1 MNKILFMVLLFTVL
15 VGCAPVDL
23 NYQFPTSMAIE
34 YKDNKY
40 VVSVVIPSLEENSNK
55 SNSEKPPLVIVR
67 GRGDTLSQALE
78 KINLKEKGRISGV
91 HIRSIIFH
99 KSLFEEG
106 NITYDTLSKYF
117 IDSVEFR
124 LNSLVYITNEDIDK
138 LLTVENPLTTNAFN
152 NLSDKTKSQ
161 YYNKYRFPT
170 LIDTMIDYYE
180 KRDFFLP
187 EVYISDNAISS
198 KDDDK
203 VNSVG
208 IYDISNF
215 CYIKDDLVCIDK
227 EKLKGL
233 SYFHEVTAN
242 DVEYG
247 NENEVVSGLIKKV
260 NVNISYKKNFN
271 MKVNVY
277 LSISDNLKKDS
288 KDTIKDT
295 FEEQIKS
302 YIVDTYNEGKL
313 YNVDVYNIKDGYRRY
328 KKKDIDLESKKLNVN
343 VDVKLTNSR
352 LI

>member
-106 NITYDTLSKYF
+106 YITYDTLSKYF

-187 EVYISDNAISS
+187 EVYISDKAISS

-215 CYIKDDLVCIDK
+215 CYIKD
-227 EKLKGL
+227 
-233 SYFHEVTAN
+233 
-242 DVEYG
+242 
-247 NENEVVSGLIKKV
+247 
-260 NVNISYKKNFN
+260 
-271 MKVNVY
+271 
-277 LSISDNLKKDS
+277 
-288 KDTIKDT
+288 
-295 FEEQIKS
+295 
-302 YIVDTYNEGKL
+302 
-313 YNVDVYNIKDGYRRY
+313 
-328 KKKDIDLESKKLNVN
+328 
-343 VDVKLTNSR
+343 
-352 LI
+352 